1 MSLDVAGPFTPAYDL
16 GGHQARWFLAGA
28 LVWRVPK
35 DTKKMVQPQDE
46 ALQGEEP
53 AIEEG
58 EDEAEGEAEEGGLE
72 EEIPEDQKGE
82 EQQGDLEASA

>member
-1 MSLDVAGPFTPAYDL
+1 M
-16 GGHQARWFLAGA
+16 
-28 LVWRVPK
+28 WRVPK